1 MRTNPLDQGD
11 VIASSPNRAATA
23 VFLIVVGVMAIAIGA
38 WTWSTCSSLPSVNG
52 VAPSCGGSAIV
63 VLFGFLLLVIGIVV
77 AVVSARGGRRTIYPS
92 TDPAIPP
99 PLIQPVVVQQTVVEQ
114 TVEVRCRYCQS
125 LNPVTA
131 TKCSACGA
139 AL

>member
-1 MRTNPLDQGD
+1 MALPRTTQG
-11 VIASSPNRAATA
+11 IALL
-23 VFLIVVGVMAIAIGA
+23 VLGFLITLGA
-38 WTWSTCSSLPSVNG
+38 AAAWNVCASFPTVNG
-52 VAPSCGGSAIV
+52 VAPDCTAPAVFV
-63 VLFGFLLLVIGIVV
+63 VVGVVFLLIGIGVLV
-77 AVVSARGGRRTIYPS
+77 ASAMGARTTIYPA
-92 TDPAIPP
+92 TDPAVPP
-99 PLIQPVVVQQTVVEQ
+99 PLIQPVVIQQTVVQQ

>member
-1 MRTNPLDQGD
+1 MF
-11 VIASSPNRAATA
+11 ASSPNRAATA

-38 WTWSTCSSLPSVNG
+38 WTWSSCSSLPSDNG
-52 VAPSCGGSAIV
+52 MAPSCGGYAVIV
-63 VLFGFLLLVIGIVV
+63 FFGFLLLVIGIAV
-77 AVVSARGGRRTIYPS
+77 AVASARGGQRTIYPS
-92 TDPAIPP
+92 MDPAVPP
-99 PLIQPVVVQQTVVEQ
+99 PLIQPVVVQQTVVQQ

-131 TKCSACGA
+131 TQCSACGA

>member
-1 MRTNPLDQGD
+1 VFANSR
-11 VIASSPNRAATA
+11 NRAATA
-23 VFLIVVGVMAIAIGA
+23 VLLIILGFVTIVVGA
-38 WTWSTCSSLPSVNG
+38 WTWANCSALPVVNG
-52 VAPSCGGSAIV
+52 VAPSCGGFAV
-63 VLFGFLLLVIGIVV
+63 VLVVGVLLLVVGLVV
-77 AVVSARGGRRTIYPS
+77 AVASARGGHRTIYPS
-92 TDPAIPP
+92 MDPAVPP
-99 PLIQPVVVQQTVVEQ
+99 PLIQPVVVQQTVVQQ